1 MTEQQIQ
8 QLLERY
14 LTAETT
20 EQEESL
26 LKDYFLS
33 HEDIP
38 AEWQAYRVM
47 FVGMG
52 RTPAKEPVRLLP
64 KIMWAAGVAA
74 CIAAIL
80 AVILQPPRVSE
91 AGVKTVAST
100 KAVAPCPDSL
110 KPEVIPAVAPSPV
123 LASYTEAEEYDQS
136 DLVSVQEMFDSKD
149 DPLADFDNLHRKL
162 KAECERAFSK
172 KEFAYNENDTI
183 L

>member
-8 QLLERY
+8 QLLERF
-14 LTAETT
+14 LAAETT

-47 FVGMG
+47 FLGF
-52 RTPAKEPVRLLP
+52 TSKPAPQPVRVHTR
-64 KIMWAAGVAA
+64 IVWAAGVAA
-74 CIAAIL
+74 CVAAIL
-80 AVILQPPRVSE
+80 AVILQPPRVSDTGE
-91 AGVKTVAST
+91 KTVATT